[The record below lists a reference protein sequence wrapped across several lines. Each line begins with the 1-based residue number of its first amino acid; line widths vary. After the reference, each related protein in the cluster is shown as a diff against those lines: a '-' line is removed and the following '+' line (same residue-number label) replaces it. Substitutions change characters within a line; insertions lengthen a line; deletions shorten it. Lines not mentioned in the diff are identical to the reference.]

1 MRKSSDCLPTMA
13 DEARLLRELADAA
26 DRPGLGEQLRQ
37 ISRGYEEACAVIKR
51 LKQHSVVWCHED
63 ALPDLPDDLFAAA
76 YNASRLIDGVR
87 MYPYVQIGEVLHL
100 AVIADD

>member
-1 MRKSSDCLPTMA
+1 
-13 DEARLLRELADAA
+13 
-26 DRPGLGEQLRQ
+26 
-37 ISRGYEEACAVIKR
+37 
-51 LKQHSVVWCHED
+51 VVWCHED